1 MTEPNKPKR
10 KVLFIRA
17 NGSLLDRVAVQ
28 AEKEDLSIND
38 MATILLKKGLEIV
51 EKVKGKQM
59 TMKEYKLVA
68 ADDSDESSAMLASN
82 NKAQPSCLTPTE

>member
-51 EKVKGKQM
+51 EKVKGK
-59 TMKEYKLVA
+59 
-68 ADDSDESSAMLASN
+68 
-82 NKAQPSCLTPTE
+82 